1 MARITNV
8 AFEIGGN
15 DYSLTIDF
23 DDAALVNDTIAFDV
37 VAARVG
43 GKSGGGSVSARVEI
57 IPAKRTIIVY
67 VAGKEVLNLDGF
79 NTQPSEIEGLVESIP
94 AEYFLDPITAC
105 AIKAGVSAIIGQGIE
120 CFRSLEAY
128 GKWSSVPDFFRCMG
142 SHFGKMSKVAMYRT
156 FRCIWKT
163 ATGA

>member
-8 AFEIGGN
+8 AFQVGGN

-23 DDAALVNDTIAFDV
+23 DDAALVDDTIAFDV
-37 VAARVG
+37 VARRVG

-67 VAGKEVLNLDGF
+67 VAGKEVLRLDGF
-79 NTQPSEIEGLVESIP
+79 NTQTSEVEKLVESIP
-94 AEYFLDPITAC
+94 AEYFLDPVTAC
-105 AIKAGVSAIIGQGIE
+105 AIKAGVSAIIGQSIK
-120 CFRSLEAY
+120 CFKELENY
-128 GKWSSVPDFFRCMG
+128 GKWSNVPDFFRCMG
-142 SHFGKMSKVAMYRT
+142 SKFGEMSRLAMYRA
-156 FRCIWKT
+156 FRCIWKA